1 MSILKKIIIKE
12 SKGKSNNIAGLFN
25 FVREINTSY
34 QKSLSETFERYQKV
48 HKKLEQLETELSK
61 DYKLSKLDYDFQ
73 LINDEDNNN
82 FKEIQLEIDFVFE
95 NDNIDENK
103 IDKLCQTL
111 FGKFFTNGVL
121 SKNKYNLY
129 LVIK

>member
-34 QKSLSETFERYQKV
+34 QKSLSETFDKYQKV
-48 HKKLEQLETELSK
+48 HKKLEQLEIELYK

>member
-25 FVREINTSY
+25 FVREINASY
-34 QKSLSETFERYQKV
+34 QKSLSETFDKYQKV
-48 HKKLEQLETELSK
+48 HKKLEQLEIELSK

>member
-25 FVREINTSY
+25 FVREINASY
-34 QKSLSETFERYQKV
+34 QKSLSETFDKYQKV
-48 HKKLEQLETELSK
+48 HKKLEQLEIELYK

>member
-1 MSILKKIIIKE
+1 MSILKKIIIKD

-25 FVREINTSY
+25 FVREINASY
-34 QKSLSETFERYQKV
+34 QKSLSETFDKYQKV
-48 HKKLEQLETELSK
+48 HKKLEQLEIELSK

>member
-103 IDKLCQTL
+103 IDELCQTL